1 MSVKLVLTM
10 RTSASPHLYLDQIK
24 EIIKD
29 DDYLLPQMR
38 KALILLKKFKR
49 SYIQLPLQMEVVIA
63 NEFSCN
69 LERSLSPQLLA
80 FNKTLW
86 SEKDLDNWKKNSHK
100 FVADVK
106 ELYKKMGYEV
116 EESSLDESV
125 VKGIIENVDKKLEK
139 FGSKE
144 GLLGKIK

>member
-1 MSVKLVLTM
+1 MAIKYVLTM
-10 RTSASPHLYLDQIK
+10 RTSSSPHLYLDQIK

-49 SYIQLPLQMEVVIA
+49 SFIQLPLQMEVIISP
-63 NEFSCN
+63 EYSCN
-69 LERSLSPQLLA
+69 LERPLSPQLSG

-86 SEKDLDNWKKNSHK
+86 SEKDLEKYKNDKKSYLK
-100 FVADVK
+100 DIK
-106 ELYKKMGYEV
+106 TLYNKMGYDIEEGILDDKIVKEV
-116 EESSLDESV
+116 ID
-125 VKGIIENVDKKLEK
+125 NVDKKLEK

-144 GLLGKIK
+144 GLLGKVK